1 MTPAAVSLLALLAAI
16 ALSCTSRINVGL
28 LAVALAWLVG
38 IYAGRVELV
47 TTGFPASLFLTLA
60 GNPVVTSS
68 TRPA

>member
-47 TTGFPASLFLTLA
+47 TSLEDVPSGLLVRR
-60 GNPVVTSS
+60 GNAHPD
-68 TRPA
+68 